1 MVSSIGTDAV
11 TKKDE
16 FSDKF
21 QTVFDPCPSFLK
33 NHVAI
38 FLLQPKTCIEV
49 KNLKHNFFGLKMI

>member
-21 QTVFDPCPSFLK
+21 QTVFDSCPSFLK

-38 FLLQPKTCIEV
+38 FFLNFVLKKPCLKVQNTQHR
-49 KNLKHNFFGLKMI
+49 NLD